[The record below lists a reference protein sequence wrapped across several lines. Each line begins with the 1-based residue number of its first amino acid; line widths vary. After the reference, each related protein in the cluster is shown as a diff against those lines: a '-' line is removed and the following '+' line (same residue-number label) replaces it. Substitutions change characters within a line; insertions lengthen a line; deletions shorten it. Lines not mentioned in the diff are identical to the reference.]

1 MLLLNRQYYPINK
14 NFLTGQ
20 GKPGVAHKAKDKKT
34 YI

>member
-1 MLLLNRQYYPINK
+1 MLLLNGQYYPINK
-14 NFLTGQ
+14 IFLTGQ